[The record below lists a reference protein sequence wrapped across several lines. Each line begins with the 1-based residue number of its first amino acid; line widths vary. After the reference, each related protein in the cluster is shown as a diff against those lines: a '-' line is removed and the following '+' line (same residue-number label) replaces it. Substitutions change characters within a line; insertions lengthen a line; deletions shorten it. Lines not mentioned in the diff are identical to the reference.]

1 MSWYKKAQQTMLG
14 YKVMREENGS
24 FISGSNSRISLPMQ
38 IGVIHSMPRQGIFL
52 GRTPEYVIN
61 YYFSGGEDPEDPKE
75 YLITY
80 EFDPS
85 QITSGNLEDKEW
97 EISVPS
103 AKVLDI
109 KILN

>member
-1 MSWYKKAQQTMLG
+1 MNWYKKAQQTMLG

-24 FISGSNSRISLPMQ
+24 FISGANSRISLSME
-38 IGVIHSMPRQGIFL
+38 IGATHSMPGQGIFL
-52 GRTPEYVIN
+52 GRTPEYVME
-61 YYFSGGEDPEDPKE
+61 YYFFGESPEDPKE
-75 YLITY
+75 YLVTY

-85 QITSGNLEDKEW
+85 QITSGNLEDTEW